1 MNKPTYINLLNECI
15 NYAMNELTISN
26 SSIDMVEAVDETVLR
41 LKIIYEISPCVL
53 DQLNDY
59 DKFKSYIIKVKNYL
73 ILKCSATWHRR
84 IR

>member
-59 DKFKSYIIKVKNYL
+59 DKFKKLYNKSQELSYSKNVRQ
-73 ILKCSATWHRR
+73 HG
-84 IR
+84 